1 MLAMA
6 SRRSPSPAARLLQS
20 LCLFARLHSRSHQRL
35 STVSLPEPLFDYE
48 AHLAA
53 CGRGEQQALRALYL
67 QESPRLLGVAKRL
80 VRDTA
85 LAEDIVHDAFL
96 KIWHGAARFDP
107 ARGSARGWMY
117 SVTRHLALNFLRD
130 HSRESHDEI
139 DLPDVTL
146 ELDDQHDCGRIHH
159 CLEQL
164 EPARRSCIVHAYV
177 DGYSHAEISLKLG
190 TPLGTVKAWIKRSLT
205 ALRECMG

>member
-1 MLAMA
+1 M
-6 SRRSPSPAARLLQS
+6 
-20 LCLFARLHSRSHQRL
+20 
-35 STVSLPEPLFDYE
+35 
-48 AHLAA
+48 
-53 CGRGEQQALRALYL
+53 
-67 QESPRLLGVAKRL
+67 LGVAKRL

-96 KIWHGAARFDP
+96 KIWAGAARFDP
-107 ARGSARGWMY
+107 ARGSARGWMF
-117 SVTRHLALNFLRD
+117 SVTRHLALNFIRD
-130 HSRESHDEI
+130 NRREVHGEI
-139 DLPDVTL
+139 DVQDNT
-146 ELDDQHDCGRIHH
+146 ETFEGQAHSSRIHL

-164 EPARRSCIVHAYV
+164 EPARRSCILHAYV

>member
-1 MLAMA
+1 
-6 SRRSPSPAARLLQS
+6 
-20 LCLFARLHSRSHQRL
+20 
-35 STVSLPEPLFDYE
+35 VSLPETIFDYE

-53 CGRGEQQALRALYL
+53 CGRGERQALRDLYV
-67 QESPRLLGVAKRL
+67 QESPRLLGVARRL

-96 KIWHGAARFDP
+96 KIWAGAAGFDP
-107 ARGSARGWMY
+107 TRGSARGWMF
-117 SVTRHLALNFLRD
+117 SVTRHLALNYIRD
-130 HSRESHDEI
+130 NSREIQGDI
-139 DLPDVTL
+139 DVQNDAETFDAQV
-146 ELDDQHDCGRIHH
+146 HSSRIHL

-164 EPARRSCIVHAYV
+164 DPARRSCILHAYV
-177 DGYSHAEISLKLG
+177 DGYSHAQISRKLG

>member
-1 MLAMA
+1 M
-6 SRRSPSPAARLLQS
+6 
-20 LCLFARLHSRSHQRL
+20 
-35 STVSLPEPLFDYE
+35 PESVFDYE

-53 CGRGEQQALRALYL
+53 CGRGERQALRDLYV

-80 VRDTA
+80 VHDTA

-96 KIWHGAARFDP
+96 KIWAGAAGFDP
-107 ARGSARGWMY
+107 ARGSARGWMF
-117 SVTRHLALNFLRD
+117 SVTRHLALNFIRD
-130 HSRESHDEI
+130 NSREIQGDI
-139 DLPDVTL
+139 DVYNDAETFDAQV
-146 ELDDQHDCGRIHH
+146 HSSRIHL

-164 EPARRSCIVHAYV
+164 EPARRSCILHAYV
-177 DGYSHAEISLKLG
+177 DGYSHAQISHKLG

>member
-1 MLAMA
+1 M
-6 SRRSPSPAARLLQS
+6 
-20 LCLFARLHSRSHQRL
+20 
-35 STVSLPEPLFDYE
+35 SLPETLFDYE
-48 AHLAA
+48 HHLAA
-53 CGRGEQQALRALYL
+53 CARGERQALRDLYV

-96 KIWHGAARFDP
+96 KIWTGAGRFDP
-107 ARGSARGWMY
+107 ARGSARGWMF
-117 SVTRHLALNFLRD
+117 SVTRHLALNYLRD
-130 HSRESHDEI
+130 HHREIQGEVDM
-139 DLPDVTL
+139 PDSEDTFDVQ
-146 ELDDQHDCGRIHH
+146 EHSARIHL

-164 EPARRSCIVHAYV
+164 EPARRNCIVHAYV
-177 DGYSHAEISLKLG
+177 DGYSHAQISHKLG

>member
-1 MLAMA
+1 
-6 SRRSPSPAARLLQS
+6 
-20 LCLFARLHSRSHQRL
+20 
-35 STVSLPEPLFDYE
+35 VSLPETLFDYE
-48 AHLAA
+48 HHLAA
-53 CGRGEQQALRALYL
+53 CARGERQALRDLYV

-96 KIWHGAARFDP
+96 KIWIGAGGFDP
-107 ARGSARGWMY
+107 ARGSARGWMF
-117 SVTRHLALNFLRD
+117 SVTRHLALNYLRD
-130 HSRESHDEI
+130 HQRETQDDVERVADMEI
-139 DLPDVTL
+139 TDSQ
-146 ELDDQHDCGRIHH
+146 EHSARIHR

-177 DGYSHAEISLKLG
+177 DGYSHAQISHKLG